1 MKKLIKKLNTYQLF
15 TIIFIVLCIGV
26 FFTFLKNGRSFI
38 WSTDG
43 FKQHYI
49 FLENFHQTIRSG
61 GSLFSWNL
69 GLGLDKIGQ
78 LSYYTL
84 GDPFA
89 YLSLLFNIDNLK
101 YAYGILIILRMY
113 CVGLA
118 FIKYCNYHKKSK
130 FATLIGA
137 LIYTFSSYVLYA
149 TVRHPFFANAAIWLP
164 LMFLGID
171 KILKEDRYKLFT
183 FISAISAISNYYFF
197 YMITIL
203 TFIYAIIKYWVEYK
217 EKGAKVF
224 WSKFIKT
231 ALCYIIGVLSA
242 SIILL
247 PTIYAFSNNSRSMD
261 TKFTFYEFG
270 YYAKLL
276 FMSDKTPFW
285 TKVYVS
291 PLALV
296 FLPISVL
303 NFKKNK
309 ETKSWLINLIV
320 YFVILL
326 VPFLGSLMNGFSFQS
341 NRWTFGLC
349 FALSYLVT
357 INLRSDLIYSQREFK
372 FVKNFLIIYA
382 LLWFVLKSQA
392 GLFPITTIIL
402 AFLYIIILVSR
413 SLDYPEIKKNQYFQY
428 AKNLKTPESNKIKN
442 RVKAILLV
450 TVCVNTLF
458 FSWELFN
465 HNKYAQEFIKYKDVE
480 SRYDS
485 LINQIPHFSEA
496 ISYVKSI
503 DKSLYR
509 VATNVPESNNESYKY
524 GYNSLNTYL
533 SIGNKYITLL
543 SKDLMILNSTK
554 TNALR
559 EFDSRMRITSL
570 LNSKYY
576 IVSKKKNTYVPYG
589 YTLIYE
595 IKDTK
600 NDENTAQIYKNDN
613 SLPIG
618 VFYDNYTKK
627 QEYDK
632 LSALEKEQA
641 LLKTAVVENTDEI
654 KQYSIKSDNTILN
667 NLLTQNVKYTISDA
681 NKIVDQ
687 KTKKIKP
694 KKDKNNFKLTITD
707 NVQNCEL
714 YLLITNQKYSKNDE
728 YTITASYN
736 KQKKQQVIRDKF
748 GSPYYIETPNIL
760 FNLGYRD
767 IHTGNITISFSTT
780 SGEYTYDNIK
790 LIAVPVDNYITDIA
804 NLRTTQFELTSFSDE
819 NLLGRI
825 NANSNGILQISTSYT
840 TGWKAFVDGKEAN
853 TINVNTGFIGIPLT
867 QGEHTIKLVYSSPL
881 LKLGIYLSCIGII
894 LMLFVFFIDSIY
906 HINERRKKK
915 NGGKQK

>member
-15 TIIFIVLCIGV
+15 TLIFIVLCIGV

-49 FLENFHQTIRSG
+49 FLENFHETIG
-61 GSLFSWNL
+61 GSFFSWNL

-101 YAYGILIILRMY
+101 YVYGILIILRMY
-113 CVGLA
+113 CVGLS
-118 FIKYCNYHKKSK
+118 FIKYCNYHKRSK

-137 LIYTFSSYVLYA
+137 IIYTFSGYVLYA

-203 TFIYAIIKYWVEYK
+203 TFIYAVIKYWVEYK

-224 WSKFIKT
+224 WSKLIKT
-231 ALCYIIGVLSA
+231 TLCYIIGVLSA
-242 SIILL
+242 SILLL
-247 PTIYAFSNNSRSMD
+247 PTIYAFSNNSRSID
-261 TKFTFYEFG
+261 TVFTYYDFG

-291 PLALV
+291 PLAIV
-296 FLPISVL
+296 FLPISIL

-309 ETKSWLINLIV
+309 ETRTWLINLLI

-326 VPFLGSLMNGFSFQS
+326 LPFLGSLMNGFSFQS
-341 NRWTFGLC
+341 NRWTFGVC

-357 INLRSDLIYSQREFK
+357 INIRSDLIYSQREFK

-392 GLFPITTIIL
+392 GLFPITTIAL

-428 AKNLKTPESNKIKN
+428 AKNLKSPESNKIKN
-442 RVKAILLV
+442 RVKVILIIV
-450 TVCVNTLF
+450 VCINTLY

-485 LINQIPHFSEA
+485 LGNQLPHFSEA
-496 ISYVKSI
+496 ISYIKSI
-503 DKSLYR
+503 DKSFYR
-509 VATNVPESNNESYKY
+509 IATNVPESNNESYKY

-533 SIGNKYITLL
+533 SIGNKYVTLL
-543 SKDLMILNSTK
+543 SKDLMILNNAK
-554 TNALR
+554 TNPLR
-559 EFDSRMRITSL
+559 EFDSRTKITTL
-570 LNSKYY
+570 LSSKYY

-589 YTLIYE
+589 YNLIYE
-595 IKDTK
+595 IKDIN
-600 NDENTAQIYKNDN
+600 NDENTAQIYENQN
-613 SLPIG
+613 YLPIG
-618 VFYDNYTKK
+618 VFYDNYTLK
-627 QEYDK
+627 QEYDR

-654 KQYSIKSDNTILN
+654 KKYSIKSNTEDLS
-667 NLLTQNVKYTISDA
+667 NLQEQNIKFTINDT

-687 KTKKIKP
+687 TAKTIKP
-694 KKDKNNFKLTITD
+694 KKDKNNFKLTISNTA
-707 NVQNCEL
+707 QNCEL

-728 YTITASYN
+728 YTITVTYN
-736 KQKKQQVIRDKF
+736 KQKKQQVIRDKVE
-748 GSPYYIETPNIL
+748 SPYYIETPNIL

-767 IHTGNITISFSTT
+767 IHTGNITITFSTT
-780 SGEYTYDNIK
+780 SGEYTYDDIK
-790 LIAVPVDNYITDIA
+790 LIAVPFDNYTTDIT
-804 NLRTTQFELTSFSDE
+804 NLKSNALQMAYNDDE
-819 NLLGRI
+819 TISGTI
-825 NANSNGILQISTSYT
+825 YANSSGILQISTSYT
-840 TGWKAFVDGKEAN
+840 SGWKAFVDGKETD
-853 TINVNTGFIGIPLT
+853 TINVNTGFIGIPLN
-867 QGEHTIKLVYSSPL
+867 QGEHKIRLKYSTPYL
-881 LKLGIYLSCIGII
+881 ITGAYLSCIGII
-894 LMLFVFFIDSIY
+894 LMILVFLIDSIY
-906 HINERRKKK
+906 HLNERRKKK
-915 NGGKQK
+915 NGRKQK